1 MNVGSNV
8 FHTIA
13 AKRKLKIIFGQIK
26 CLALLQKCALVSF
39 NDTPCAVKGHT
50 ALCGMDCALLT
61 FVWIGMPEHLD
72 ISLLQNESGHKNWWN
87 QSVTTMLTQ
96 WHFQWSQWSLNLF
109 FWNQWNKSIIAKMLG
124 SQNQSENSPKLR
136 QPNLSEVGNNLQ
148 PAAVPN
154 GPTDVIFHWV
164 QKIFGSP
171 NTWTCA
177 A

>member
-72 ISLLQNESGHKNWWN
+72 ISLLQNELGHKNWWN

-109 FWNQWNKSIIAKMLG
+109 FLKSVKQVHHSQNVRVSKSIRKQPKAEAT
-124 SQNQSENSPKLR
+124 QSFRSR
-136 QPNLSEVGNNLQ
+136 Q
-148 PAAVPN
+148 
-154 GPTDVIFHWV
+154 
-164 QKIFGSP
+164 
-171 NTWTCA
+171 
-177 A
+177 